1 MAKLTRRRLLQAA
14 SGCLLI
20 SVTPTIWAQG
30 TAGAQMLAVRL
41 WPASAY
47 TRMTL
52 ESNQNVK
59 YKYFIL
65 DSPSRLVVDIEG
77 MRLNDVLQTL
87 AQKVLAEDPYIKAVR
102 VGQFNPETV
111 RIVMELKQAINPQ
124 VFTLPPVDNI
134 KHRLVVD
141 LYPSQSTAIA
151 NINDDPLMALLEDY
165 NKGKVRQD
173 GSTTVTAQTSIPEE
187 KVSPPKREE
196 TGQVIPKAK
205 NRQVVIML
213 DPGHGGEDPGALGP
227 GGLREKDIVLAI
239 ARETRKKLQANGYK
253 VYMTRDEDVFIPLTV
268 RVAKARKLN
277 ADIFIS
283 IHADAF
289 TNPSARG
296 TGVYALST
304 KGATSAAAKFL
315 EGTQNK
321 ADVIGG
327 VKSVGDPS
335 IDKTLFDMTQTA
347 TINDSLKLGKLV
359 LKELGT
365 VNKLHKGQIDQ
376 ANFAVLKAPD
386 IPSILV
392 ETAFISNPEEAKLLS
407 SSAFRIKMGDA
418 IARGVKQYLAGASLS
433 NR

>member
-1 MAKLTRRRLLQAA
+1 MAKLTRRQLLQAA
-14 SGCLLI
+14 AGGILI
-20 SVTPTIWAQG
+20 SVTPIAALAQG
-30 TAGAQMLAVRL
+30 SAQMIAVRL
-41 WPASAY
+41 WPANAY

-52 ESNQNVK
+52 EASAQVK
-59 YKYFIL
+59 YKYFAL
-65 DSPSRLVVDIEG
+65 DGPARLVVDIEG
-77 MRLNDVLQTL
+77 MHLNEVLQTL
-87 AQKVLAEDPYIKAVR
+87 TQKVLSTDPYIKTVR

-111 RIVMELKQAINPQ
+111 RIVMELKQAVSPQ
-124 VFTLPPVDNI
+124 VFTLPPVENF

-141 LYPSQSTAIA
+141 LYPSGNVAAAKIE
-151 NINDDPLMALLEDY
+151 DDPLMALLEDY
-165 NKGKVRQD
+165 NKGKVRKD
-173 GSTTVTAQTSIPEE
+173 GSTTTTAQATIPEE
-187 KVSPPKREE
+187 KVNPPKRES
-196 TGQVIPKAK
+196 TGQVIPKSA

-213 DPGHGGEDPGALGP
+213 DPGHGGEDPGAIGP
-227 GGLREKDIVLAI
+227 GGIREKDIVLAV
-239 ARETRKKLQANGYK
+239 AREARKKLQANGYK
-253 VYMTRDEDVFIPLTV
+253 VHMTRDEDVFIPLTV

-289 TNPSARG
+289 TSPAARG

-321 ADVIGG
+321 ADAIGG

-335 IDKTLFDMTQTA
+335 IDKTLFDMAQTA
-347 TINDSLKLGKLV
+347 TINDSLKLGKGV
-359 LKELGT
+359 LGELGKI
-365 VNKLHKGQIDQ
+365 NKLHKGSVEQ

-407 SSAFRIKMGDA
+407 STAFRVKLGAA
-418 IARGVKQYLAGASLS
+418 IADGVKKYLAGGATLAQ
-433 NR
+433 R